1 MERAVTS
8 IDFSK
13 ESIQPKAKIAHYE
26 RLLKQDI
33 DEFFGSQ
40 ELVHSVCPTS
50 GDAEIAHSFTKLG
63 MTFNQSKTLGNYYIS
78 PRPNIEALKKFYA
91 NSQARHFWLT
101 DIWESTKDQREKT
114 VIAPLF
120 DWIEDRVG
128 EFFKT
133 NSLVAVE
140 FLPNHFGYEDV
151 ARRRLPN
158 VVYKIFDPLI
168 PADLLAASQS
178 SVAVEKKINKES
190 YEVVFLF
197 EAIERSLD
205 PREVFRNAIDGLKPG
220 GLCFITCLLS
230 SSFEV
235 KILGQ
240 QSDIF
245 FPPERMNILSFE
257 GMTHLVEKEER
268 VELIEFST
276 PSVFDIKNVREQMGD
291 NDDFVSYM
299 LGRRGDSEM
308 IQSLLEFLQRNR
320 LGTFGRLVLRKK
332 PVRI

>member
-1 MERAVTS
+1 MDRAVTS
-8 IDFSK
+8 IEFPK
-13 ESIQPKAKIAHYE
+13 ESIQPKAKIAQYR

-33 DEFFGSQ
+33 NEFFGSQ
-40 ELVHSVCPTS
+40 ELAPAPCPTS
-50 GDAEIAHSFTKLG
+50 GDVEIAHSFTKLG

-78 PRPNIEALKKFYA
+78 PRPNVEAWKKFYA
-91 NSQARHFWLT
+91 KSQARHFWLT
-101 DIWESTKDQREKT
+101 DIWESTKDQREKN
-114 VIAPLF
+114 VVAPLF

-128 EFFKT
+128 EFFTT

-140 FLPNHFGYEDV
+140 FLPNHLGYEDV

-158 VVYKIFDPLI
+158 VFYKIFDPLI
-168 PADLLAASQS
+168 SADVLADSQS
-178 SVAVEKKINKES
+178 PVTVEKKINKES
-190 YEVVFLF
+190 YEIVFLF

-230 SSFEV
+230 SSFEA

-245 FPPERMNILSFE
+245 LPPERMNILSFE
-257 GMTHLVEKEER
+257 GMTHLVEKEEA

-276 PSVFDIKNVREQMGD
+276 PSVFDIKNVREQMG
-291 NDDFVSYM
+291 NNNDFVSYM

>member
-8 IDFSK
+8 IDFPK

-33 DEFFGSQ
+33 DEIFGSQ

-63 MTFNQSKTLGNYYIS
+63 MTFNESKNLGNYYIS
-78 PRPNIEALKKFYA
+78 PRPNIEAWNKFYA
-91 NSQARHFWLT
+91 KSRARHFWLT
-101 DIWESTKDQREKT
+101 DIWENTKDQREKT

-128 EFFKT
+128 EVFTTKP
-133 NSLVAVE
+133 LVAVD
-140 FLPNHFGYEDV
+140 FLPNHFGYGDM
-151 ARRRLPN
+151 AKRRFPDMG
-158 VVYKIFDPLI
+158 YKIFNPLI
-168 PADLLAASQS
+168 SSKILACSQFS
-178 SVAVEKKINKES
+178 KNIEKEINKES
-190 YEVVFLF
+190 YEIVFLF

-205 PREVFRNAIDGLKPG
+205 PCEVFQTAIDGLKPG

-230 SSFEV
+230 SSFEA

-245 FPPERMNILSFE
+245 LPPERMNILSFE
-257 GMTHLVEKEER
+257 GMMHLVAKEER

>member
-8 IDFSK
+8 IDFPK

-40 ELVHSVCPTS
+40 ELVPSGCPTS
-50 GDAEIAHSFTKLG
+50 DDAEVVHSFTKLG

-140 FLPNHFGYEDV
+140 FLPNHFGYEEL

-158 VVYKIFDPLI
+158 VAYKIFCPY
-168 PADLLAASQS
+168 SH
-178 SVAVEKKINKES
+178 
-190 YEVVFLF
+190 
-197 EAIERSLD
+197 
-205 PREVFRNAIDGLKPG
+205 
-220 GLCFITCLLS
+220 
-230 SSFEV
+230 
-235 KILGQ
+235 
-240 QSDIF
+240 
-245 FPPERMNILSFE
+245 PPEKISLSNTKHARSYQSCGFPYEKFE
-257 GMTHLVEKEER
+257 NNHVKA
-268 VELIEFST
+268 T
-276 PSVFDIKNVREQMGD
+276 PIPICCSWQ
-291 NDDFVSYM
+291 
-299 LGRRGDSEM
+299 
-308 IQSLLEFLQRNR
+308 
-320 LGTFGRLVLRKK
+320 
-332 PVRI
+332 